1 MPMEPEMHSTSAR
14 QAVQPRRR
22 ILLCYDGSAEARR
35 ALERVGEIASVV
47 PSRVTVVSVA
57 EPIYPNPPYTG
68 YADPGEEQAHR
79 RLLEEAAEDLR
90 GQGVDT
96 TTLESVGDPA
106 AAILDA
112 ARGGADLVV
121 VGSRHRRLIKRLL
134 FGSVS
139 AEVVVEAPCDVL
151 VVR

>member
-1 MPMEPEMHSTSAR
+1 MAMALDVQSTPSAR
-14 QAVQPRRR
+14 QAAVPRR
-22 ILLCYDGSAEARR
+22 ILLCYDGSAEAKH

-57 EPIYPNPPYTG
+57 DPIYSDPPYTG
-68 YADPGEEQAHR
+68 VADPGEEQTHR

-90 GQGVDT
+90 RGGVEAT
-96 TTLESVGDPA
+96 TVEQVGHPA
-106 AAILDA
+106 VAILDA
-112 ARGGADLVV
+112 ARDGADLVV
-121 VGSRHRRLIKRLL
+121 VGSRHRGLIKRLL

-139 AEVVVEAPCDVL
+139 AEVVVETPCDVL

>member
-1 MPMEPEMHSTSAR
+1 MAMASEVDSTSAR
-14 QAVQPRRR
+14 QAVPPRRR

-106 AAILDA
+106 AALLDA
-112 ARGGADLVV
+112 ARDGADLVV
-121 VGSRHRRLIKRLL
+121 VGSRHRGVIKRLL

-139 AEVVVEAPCDVL
+139 AEVVVKAPCDVL